1 MLESLVTHVFLIFWP
16 GISKRPARTIYF
28 SPSETIMPAPRKKIS
43 YQEFLHREYEF
54 FRAPLAPEMDFYE
67 TIRSGNL
74 RKVRSLLNEPFHEK
88 KGLGVLSKDPLLNLK
103 YHLTITTALVARFC
117 ISGGLSASES
127 YNISDYYIRLADE
140 AQTPE
145 EISDIHNEMCLHY
158 TRQMLALQRSTI
170 TSKAVSTCI
179 DYIYEHLHTRITLAT
194 LASVTNLSAPY
205 LSRLFKK
212 ETGYSVSE
220 YILNKKL
227 ETAKSMLSSSDY
239 SIAEISASLAFP
251 SQSYFT
257 NVLKKDCGMTPKQ
270 FRRSNTDNIPRMNRS

>member
-1 MLESLVTHVFLIFWP
+1 
-16 GISKRPARTIYF
+16 
-28 SPSETIMPAPRKKIS
+28 MPVQRKKIS

-74 RKVRSLLNEPFHEK
+74 RKVRSLLTEPFHLK
-88 KGLGVLSKDPLLNLK
+88 KGLGVLSDDLLQNLK

-117 ISGGLSASES
+117 ISGGLSQAEAYSL
-127 YNISDYYIRLADE
+127 SDYYIRLADE
-140 AQTPE
+140 AATPE
-145 EISDIHNEMCLHY
+145 EISEIHNEMCLHY
-158 TRQMLALQRSTI
+158 TRQMYALQRSAI
-170 TSKAVSTCI
+170 TSKAVTSAI
-179 DYIYEHLHTRITLAT
+179 NYIYEHLHTRITLAT

-220 YILNKKL
+220 YILGKKL
-227 ETAKSMLSSSDY
+227 ETAKSMLASSDY

-257 NVLKKDCGMTPKQ
+257 NVLKKDCGMTPKEY
-270 FRRSNTDNIPRMNRS
+270 RMRNRNSDYNLQRALLS

>member
-1 MLESLVTHVFLIFWP
+1 
-16 GISKRPARTIYF
+16 
-28 SPSETIMPAPRKKIS
+28 MPAKRKKIS

-67 TIRSGNL
+67 TIRTGNL
-74 RKVRSLLNEPFHEK
+74 RKVKNLLNEPFHEK
-88 KGLGVLSKDPLLNLK
+88 KGLGILSDDKLQNLK
-103 YHLTITTALVARFC
+103 YHLTITIALVARFC
-117 ISGGLSASES
+117 ISGGLSQAES
-127 YNISDYYIRLADE
+127 YSLSDYYIRMTDE

-145 EISDIHNEMCLHY
+145 EITDIHNEMCIHY
-158 TRQMLALQRSTI
+158 TELMQSLQKSAI
-170 TSKAVSTCI
+170 TSKAVSACI
-179 DYIYEHLHTRITLAT
+179 NYIYEHLHTRITLDT

-220 YILNKKL
+220 YIQAKKL

-257 NVLKKDCGMTPKQ
+257 NVLKKDCGLTPRQYRIKNT
-270 FRRSNTDNIPRMNRS
+270 FSIVRS